1 MHVHHVYVPRHTC
14 GLGAETECAR
24 PGSYQAC
31 SSTAARCSPRWQRTA
46 GARPCASIA
55 IARWSVAVVNLFVK
69 RKRDVSS
76 LYLCCTISLTFE
88 CLRLCLQKTQR
99 RPTIYEQ
106 MRGYSKLDCTASTAE
121 NRMRD
126 AGSGPLFA
134 PHVVRRGNAHEAAE
148 RLGQQAPAASTAEP
162 HLRSLQM
169 QQRQG
174 CNWRRVSPPWR

>member
-1 MHVHHVYVPRHTC
+1 MCTYPGTHVDWALKQNALDQVRTRLVRA
-14 GLGAETECAR
+14 LQQDAR
-24 PGSYQAC
+24 QGGKGRRVRVRAHRLQLP
-31 SSTAARCSPRWQRTA
+31 
-46 GARPCASIA
+46 
-55 IARWSVAVVNLFVK
+55 RWSVAVVNLFVK
-69 RKRDVSS
+69 RKRDLSS

-99 RPTIYEQ
+99 RPAIYEQ
-106 MRGYSKLDCTASTAE
+106 MCGYSKFDCTASTAE
-121 NRMRD
+121 NRLRD